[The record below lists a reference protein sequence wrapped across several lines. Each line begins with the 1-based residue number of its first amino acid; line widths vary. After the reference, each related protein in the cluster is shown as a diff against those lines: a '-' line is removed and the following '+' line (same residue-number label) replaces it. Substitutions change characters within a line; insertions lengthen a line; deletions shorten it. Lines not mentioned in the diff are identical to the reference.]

1 VLAINYCS
9 VVLLVEV
16 APIVM
21 NCVFCLFSMKV
32 WLILSGGPE
41 DRSPISVHNIRMK
54 DQMKNGWISG
64 SWYLVKYMIVAII
77 KN

>member
-1 VLAINYCS
+1 
-9 VVLLVEV
+9 
-16 APIVM
+16 
-21 NCVFCLFSMKV
+21 MKV
-32 WLILSGGPE
+32 WLILSGGPV
-41 DRSPISVHNIRMK
+41 DRSPISVQRMRMK